1 MGKVVIA
8 IYRPKEGK
16 EKELLELVTEEHM
29 QVLRSQDLVTGRKPV
44 VMRASDGAI
53 IEVFEWKSAKAIEQ
67 AHTNPEVAKLWE
79 KFSAV
84 SDYEIPTNINE
95 FHNLFSE
102 FEPIN

>member
-53 IEVFEWKSAKAIEQ
+53 IEIFEWESAEAIEQ

-84 SDYEIPTNINE
+84 SDYEIPININE

-102 FEPIN
+102 FEAIN

>member
-29 QVLRSQDLVTGRKPV
+29 QVLRSQDLVTGREPV

-53 IEVFEWKSAKAIEQ
+53 IEIFEWKSAEAVGQ

-84 SDYEIPTNINE
+84 SDYEIPININE
-95 FHNLFSE
+95 FHNPFSE